1 MDFVAKQSRLST
13 SKEKPILSIKFD
25 FYNETKV
32 TQRSAGI
39 SILAVNFTLQ
49 HEDHYKGAF
58 YLIMNTMYTWWQ
70 SFFFFYCVLQSVIAA
85 LFRKVN
91 AIFFLIWTRNIII
104 YCLILSEYWDKIN
117 VSLTF
122 PGVSVG
128 IKFKISLFSRS
139 YVLFGCCTTGNAVF

>member
-13 SKEKPILSIKFD
+13 SKEKPTLSIKFD
-25 FYNETKV
+25 FYHETKV

-39 SILAVNFTLQ
+39 SIAVNFTLQ

-58 YLIMNTMYTWWQ
+58 YLINYEYHVYLMTII
-70 SFFFFYCVLQSVIAA
+70 FFDCVLQSVIAA

-91 AIFFLIWTRNIII
+91 AIFFRSTRNIII
-104 YCLILSEYWDKIN
+104 YCLILSEYWDKTN
-117 VSLTF
+117 VFLTF